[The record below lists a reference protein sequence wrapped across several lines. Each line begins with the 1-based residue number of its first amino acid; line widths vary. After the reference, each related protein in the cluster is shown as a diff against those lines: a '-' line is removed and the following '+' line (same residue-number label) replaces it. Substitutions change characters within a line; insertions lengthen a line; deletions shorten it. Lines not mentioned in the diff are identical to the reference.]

1 MEDKDMLNLKGLDHL
16 NFNVK
21 NLEDT
26 VNWYQELF
34 GFEVKEEG
42 FGSKGNPYKIIGKS
56 GVLYMA
62 LYESSHDELQEN
74 QLNHLGFNLE
84 NFDESID
91 LLKGKGIEL
100 GYGGVIDY
108 PKSKSA
114 YITDPNGVEIEL
126 SSNFGGG
133 LN

>member
-1 MEDKDMLNLKGLDHL
+1 
-16 NFNVK
+16 
-21 NLEDT
+21 
-26 VNWYQELF
+26 
-34 GFEVKEEG
+34 
-42 FGSKGNPYKIIGKS
+42 
-56 GVLYMA
+56 MA

-100 GYGGVIDY
+100 GYGGDIDY